1 MPITTFNNIKYLNM
15 NLAKKTR
22 FRVMCN
28 KDLTFPK
35 WQADAISLL
44 MSHNEISCELVIVNA
59 EVSSHNFLSRI
70 LQLSFRTLFW
80 FEIVL
85 VFKFKL

>member
-28 KDLTFPK
+28 KDLTFSSK
-35 WQADAISLL
+35 EIVFHQISLIINKL
-44 MSHNEISCELVIVNA
+44 I
-59 EVSSHNFLSRI
+59 RI
-70 LQLSFRTLFW
+70 LGLKT
-80 FEIVL
+80 
-85 VFKFKL
+85 K